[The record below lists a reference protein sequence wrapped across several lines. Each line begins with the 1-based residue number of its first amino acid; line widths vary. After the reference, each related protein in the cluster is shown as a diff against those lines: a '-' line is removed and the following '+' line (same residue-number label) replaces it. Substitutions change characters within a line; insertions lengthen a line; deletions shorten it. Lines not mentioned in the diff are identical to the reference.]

1 MNDQQAAE
9 YMAGIESATQ
19 AACWAIPLVAI
30 ETEID
35 IHEGLPISGDHRPR
49 HGRLYARD
57 ER

>member
-1 MNDQQAAE
+1 MNDQQ
-9 YMAGIESATQ
+9 IESAMQ
-19 AACWAIPLVAI
+19 AMYWAIPLVAI

-49 HGRLYARD
+49 HGRLHARD